1 MTPGSIE
8 FKRLNAVGFWNG
20 RSSFVYDTFSNEI
33 LQVDPVVLDVLD
45 DSFELTRERVI
56 EKHSARYPATVVRQA
71 LLDIE
76 TIQRG
81 RQALVPFRIPA
92 LSLGSKAPLE
102 EIVQQRLENE
112 LTQLTI
118 NVTENCNLRCR
129 YCVYSGAYSG
139 RRSHNRANEISL
151 PLAMRAVDY
160 FAERSKKSARR
171 FLSLYGGEP
180 LLRFDFVK
188 ALVEYARQVMPDV
201 SVAMTTNGTLLDE
214 TKMKFLEANDV
225 ALTISLDGPEKA
237 HDSNRVYVDGR
248 GTFDSVRA
256 SVEMIQRKFPEFYA
270 HKLKINSVVAPHEC
284 SPEMVEDFF
293 ASPLMACTWRNQGF
307 SLGLINPQDNTFMK
321 THNYTEYVRNYY
333 VRTCKQFMK
342 AHAGGCGA
350 AVTPLTRALLD
361 RQIRMIY
368 FRSKLRLREYDFFW
382 PNGICIPGMRSLFV
396 SASGRFYPCEKL
408 YDYGDM
414 EIGDIESGFD
424 VKKIVGF
431 VREYCEQAVEDCRH
445 CWALRLCGDCFLTFR
460 GGGSWD
466 LAKRR
471 DFCAGQR
478 SMWVSALALYATI
491 LEKNSSAFEYLAK
504 EENRGYGSVNEVM
517 R

>member
-1 MTPGSIE
+1 
-8 FKRLNAVGFWNG
+8 
-20 RSSFVYDTFSNEI
+20 

-45 DSFELTRERVI
+45 DSIELTQERTI
-56 EKHSARYPATVVRQA
+56 EKHRERYPSSVVRQA

-76 TIQRG
+76 TIQRDQ
-81 RQALVPFRIPA
+81 QALLAFRIPA
-92 LSLGSKAPLE
+92 LSLGTNAPLG
-102 EIVQQRLENE
+102 EIVHQRLENE

-118 NVTENCNLRCR
+118 NVTENCNLRCG
-129 YCVYSGAYSG
+129 YCLYSGAYPG
-139 RRSHNRANEISL
+139 RRKHNPSSDISL
-151 PLAMRAVDY
+151 PLAKKAMD
-160 FAERSKKSARR
+160 FFSSRSKQSARR

-188 ALVEYARQVMPDV
+188 ALVEHARLVAPGL

-214 TKMKFLEANDV
+214 TKMRFLEANDV
-225 ALTISLDGPEKA
+225 ALTISLDGPRKA
-237 HDSNRVYVDGR
+237 HDSHRVYANGS

-256 SVEMIQRKFPEFYA
+256 NIDLIQRKFPEFYA
-270 HKLKINSVVAPHEC
+270 HKLKINSVVAPHMCNSEA
-284 SPEMVEDFF
+284 VEQFF
-293 ASPLMACTWRNQGF
+293 ASPLMACTRKMQGF
-307 SLGLINPQDNTFMK
+307 SLGLVNPHENTFME
-321 THNYTEYVRNYY
+321 THSYSEYVRMYY
-333 VRTCKQFMK
+333 LRTFRQFMRE
-342 AHAGGCGA
+342 HIGGHGDS
-350 AVTPLTRALLD
+350 VTPLTRALLD
-361 RQIRMIY
+361 RQIRMLY
-368 FRSKLRLREYDFFW
+368 FRSTLRLRDYDYFW

-431 VREYCEQAVEDCRH
+431 VSEYCEQAVEDCRH

-466 LAKRR
+466 LAMRR

-478 SMWVSALALYATI
+478 SMWVSVLALYATI
-491 LEKNSSAFEYLAK
+491 LEKNSSAFEYLAR
-504 EENRGYGSVNEVM
+504 EEGRAPGSINEVV